1 MLPTL
6 SDSIEA
12 DREFLAHLQLARGI
26 VHRRVVERSE
36 HQAFCVVAGGD
47 AHPHPLA
54 HSGNFVGELDL
65 DVIAS
70 LVFHATVYRYRIHG
84 GSPLRPTWNAELALS
99 SDHADRNRLALAF
112 RILQPCLLGLFL
124 CRERFRQRSEFATD
138 VLKKQPSLDDFGHES
153 L

>member
-70 LVFHATVYRYRIHG
+70 LVFHATVYRYARSARCHLRRRG
-84 GSPLRPTWNAELALS
+84 GLAPKAKFVATLPTSADQHAL
-99 SDHADRNRLALAF
+99 
-112 RILQPCLLGLFL
+112 
-124 CRERFRQRSEFATD
+124 
-138 VLKKQPSLDDFGHES
+138 
-153 L
+153 